1 MKTIFV
7 VDDNDTNL
15 SMVENVL
22 EDLYCVMTLPSAAKM
37 FVLLEKVTPDLILLD
52 IEMPEMN
59 GFEAIQHLKAHDLYS
74 NIPVIFLTALMD
86 SSIEAQ
92 GFELGAVDFIS
103 KPFSAPVL
111 LNRINTHL
119 HIDQLIHERTA
130 QLRRLQNSIVFVLAD
145 MVESRDKATGGHI
158 ERTTGYIKTL
168 MNAMMERGL
177 YIDELRNWDLD
188 VVASSSRLHDLG
200 KIAIPDLILNKP
212 DKLTADEYEI
222 IKTHAMEGERNID
235 RIVTRTGNEAFLHH
249 AKMFAGYHHERWD
262 GLGYPH
268 GLKEMDIPLQG
279 RIMAI
284 ADVFDALVSVRP
296 YKKAFSYEEA
306 LKIIKSN
313 AGKHFD
319 PNIVGVFLEVKE
331 MFCEVSLCLSQ

>member
-1 MKTIFV
+1 VKTVFV

-59 GFEAIQHLKAHDLYS
+59 GFEAIQHLKANDLYS
-74 NIPVIFLTALMD
+74 HIPVIFLTALID
-86 SSIEAQ
+86 FSIEVQ

-111 LNRINTHL
+111 LNRIKTHL
-119 HIDQLIHERTA
+119 HIDQLINERTT

-168 MNAMMERGL
+168 MTAMIERGL
-177 YIDELRNWDLD
+177 YLDELRNWDLD
-188 VVASSSRLHDLG
+188 VVASSARLHDLG
-200 KIAIPDLILNKP
+200 KISIPDLILNKP
-212 DKLTADEYEI
+212 DKLTTDEYEI
-222 IKTHAMEGERNID
+222 IKTHAIEGEKNID
-235 RIVTRTGNEAFLHH
+235 RIVTRTGNEAFLYH

-262 GLGYPH
+262 GFGYPH
-268 GLKEMDIPLQG
+268 GLKGTDIPLQG
-279 RIMAI
+279 RIMAV

-296 YKKAFSYEEA
+296 YKKSISYDDA
-306 LKIIKSN
+306 LNIIKSN

-319 PNIVGVFLEVKE
+319 PNIVDVFLEVRE
-331 MFCEVSLCLSQ
+331 MFREVSLCLSE

>member
-1 MKTIFV
+1 VKTVFV

-22 EDLYCVMTLPSAAKM
+22 GDLYSVMTLPSAAKM

-59 GFEAIQHLKAHDLYS
+59 GFEAIQHLKTHNLYA

-86 SSIEAQ
+86 SAIEVQ
-92 GFELGAVDFIS
+92 GFELGAVDFIA

-111 LNRINTHL
+111 LNRIKTHL
-119 HIDQLIHERTA
+119 HIDQLIHDRTT
-130 QLRRLQNSIVFVLAD
+130 QLQRLQNSIVFVLAD

-158 ERTTGYIKTL
+158 ERTTGYIKAL
-168 MNAMMERGL
+168 MIAMMERGL
-177 YIDELRNWDLD
+177 YLEELRNWDLD
-188 VVASSSRLHDLG
+188 VVASSARLHDLG
-200 KIAIPDLILNKP
+200 KIAIPDIILNKP
-212 DKLTADEYEI
+212 DKLTSDEYEI
-222 IKTHAMEGERNID
+222 IKTHAMEGEKNID

-262 GLGYPH
+262 GLGYPY
-268 GLKEMDIPLQG
+268 GLKETDIPLQG
-279 RIMAI
+279 RIMAVV
-284 ADVFDALVSVRP
+284 DVFDALISMRP
-296 YKKAFSYEEA
+296 YKKSFSYDEA

-319 PNIVGVFLEVKE
+319 PNIVDVFLEEKE
-331 MFCEVSLCLSQ
+331 MFREVTLCLAE